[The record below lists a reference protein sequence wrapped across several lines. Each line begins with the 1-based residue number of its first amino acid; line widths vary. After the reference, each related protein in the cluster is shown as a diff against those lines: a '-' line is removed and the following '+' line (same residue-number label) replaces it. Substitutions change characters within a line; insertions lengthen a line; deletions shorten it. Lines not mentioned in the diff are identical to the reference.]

1 MRDLVDDEKGSDMAR
16 DDRTDDPDRVPEEW
30 VEPEEQT
37 TIRPAE
43 EERTIERTA
52 VERGPA
58 PPVGPP
64 GGPDVEEAVVR
75 ESETIRRRD
84 DGTIE
89 RDTVRHEERR
99 RSPTERIGLALA
111 VLLLLL
117 AAAGAAYWYF
127 TQEQT
132 TEVPS
137 VQGLPV
143 DRAVSELQDEELEA
157 DIVTEPNDAE
167 EGTVFA
173 QSPDAGTEV
182 DEGSSVRINVSGGP
196 DSTPVPNAVGRGEAE
211 ARDALVAAGFQVE
224 TKEVFSEREPGL
236 VVSQEPAAGA
246 DVANGETVTISVSK
260 GTGLVEVPNV
270 VGLSRGEAEAELSS
284 AKLEANVVEV
294 PSDQP
299 EGSVIAQ
306 NPVGGQ
312 LRQGSA
318 VRLNVS
324 AGR

>member
-1 MRDLVDDEKGSDMAR
+1 MER
-16 DDRTDDPDRVPEEW
+16 DDRTNDPERRDEEW
-30 VEPEEQT
+30 VEPEEST
-37 TIRPAE
+37 IIRPLE
-43 EERTIERTA
+43 RDEVTVERTEVLR
-52 VERGPA
+52 EGP
-58 PPVGPP
+58 PPVGAPVPP
-64 GGPDVEEAVVR
+64 GGPAVEEAIVT
-75 ESETIRRRD
+75 ESETIRQRE

-89 RDTVRHEERR
+89 RDVVRHEERR
-99 RSPTERIGLALA
+99 RSPAEQIGWALL

-117 AAAGAAYWYF
+117 AAAGGAYWYF

-132 TEVPS
+132 TDVPS

-143 DRAVSELQDEELEA
+143 DDAVSRLQDEELRA
-157 DIVTEPNDAE
+157 DIVTEANDAE
-167 EGTVFA
+167 EGTVFS
-173 QSPDAGTEV
+173 QNPGAGSEV
-182 DEGSSVRINVSGGP
+182 DEGSSVEIRVSGGP
-196 DSTPVPNAVGRGEAE
+196 DTTAVPNAVGRGEAE
-211 ARDALVAAGFQVE
+211 ARDSLVAAGFQVE
-224 TKEVFSEREPGL
+224 TQEVFSDREPGI
-236 VVSQEPAAGA
+236 VTKQDPPAGSELA
-246 DVANGETVTISVSK
+246 DGETVTISVSK

-299 EGSVIAQ
+299 EGSVVAQ

-312 LRQGSA
+312 LREGSA

>member
-1 MRDLVDDEKGSDMAR
+1 MAR
-16 DDRTDDPDRVPEEW
+16 DDRTDDPDRVPEDW

-37 TIRPAE
+37 TIRPVE
-43 EERTIERTA
+43 REERTIERTTVDRGGVP
-52 VERGPA
+52 VE
-58 PPVGPP
+58 PVGGPP
-64 GGPDVEEAVVR
+64 GPDVEEAVVR
-75 ESETIRRRD
+75 ESETIRQRE

-89 RDTVRHEERR
+89 RDTIRQEERR

-182 DEGSSVRINVSGGP
+182 DEGSSVRIDVSGGP

-299 EGSVIAQ
+299 EGSVVAQ

>member
-1 MRDLVDDEKGSDMAR
+1 MAR
-16 DDRTDDPDRVPEEW
+16 DDRTDDPDRVPEDW

-37 TIRPAE
+37 TIRPVE
-43 EERTIERTA
+43 REERTIERTTVEQGA
-52 VERGPA
+52 VPPGA
-58 PPVGPP
+58 PVGGPP
-64 GGPDVEEAVVR
+64 GADVEEAVVR
-75 ESETIRRRD
+75 ESETIRQRE

-89 RDTVRHEERR
+89 RDTIRQEERR

-143 DRAVSELQDEELEA
+143 DRAVSELQDENLEA
-157 DIVTEPNDAE
+157 DIVTEANDAE

-173 QSPDAGTEV
+173 QNPAAGTEV
-182 DEGSSVRINVSGGP
+182 DEDSSVRINVSGGP
-196 DSTPVPNAVGRGEAE
+196 DSTPVPNAVGLGEAE
-211 ARDALVAAGFQVE
+211 ARDRLVGAGFQVR
-224 TKEVFSEREPGL
+224 TNEVFSDREPGS
-236 VVSQEPAAGA
+236 VVSQQPAAGA
-246 DVANGETVTISVSK
+246 ELTDGETVTISVSK

-299 EGSVIAQ
+299 EGSVVAQ

>member
-1 MRDLVDDEKGSDMAR
+1 MAR
-16 DDRTDDPDRVPEEW
+16 DDRTDDPDRVPEDW

-37 TIRPAE
+37 TIRPVDR
-43 EERTIERTA
+43 EERTIERTTVEHGA
-52 VERGPA
+52 V
-58 PPVGPP
+58 PPLDPIAGPP
-64 GGPDVEEAVVR
+64 GGAVEEAVVR
-75 ESETIRRRD
+75 ESETIRQRE

-89 RDTVRHEERR
+89 RDTIRQEERR

-143 DRAVSELQDEELEA
+143 DRAVSELQDENLEA
-157 DIVTEPNDAE
+157 DIVTEANDAE

-173 QSPDAGTEV
+173 QNPAAGTEV
-182 DEGSSVRINVSGGP
+182 DEDSSVEIRVSGGP
-196 DSTPVPNAVGRGEAE
+196 DATPVPNAVGLGEAE
-211 ARDALVAAGFQVE
+211 ARDRLVGAGFQVE
-224 TKEVFSEREPGL
+224 TNEVFSDREPGS
-236 VVSQEPAAGA
+236 VVSQQPAAGA
-246 DVANGETVTISVSK
+246 ELADGETVTISVSK

-299 EGSVIAQ
+299 EGIVVAQ